1 MAKTSLSA
9 IGFCGAL
16 ILGFAVHAADTWFV
30 KAANFG
36 REGLD
41 GRTEETAWGTL
52 QDAHDNAAAG
62 DTIKVLEGIYDKGE
76 SYCSYSKRTNRLV
89 VAKKLFFEAV
99 GSRDNTHIV
108 GKLSTV
114 KADGTASADGRG
126 TDGMRCVCVTD
137 GGAGSIFSGFTF
149 RDGSTD
155 TTGSDAYSANGK
167 SNSGGGAINI
177 FGKDSSAYNA
187 YFVDCVISNSV
198 GSWGGAMYGGTAI
211 RCLIVNNSGSSFG
224 GVCCSAGLWNSVVVG
239 VKQLSSDRPACG
251 NGCTIVNS
259 TIAATSSVGYNRF
272 GSCYNTLF
280 TSCTGSAMKN
290 DYGSTYYYSCT
301 NTSTGVFSPATWDFR
316 PVAGMEAHNNGK
328 TSYITDILTLP
339 EGIEMKDFNGN
350 PIDLTKETCDIGAVQ
365 GAVENVSGAV
375 ILPLGTLV
383 EDVPVPLHK
392 TTYARTEE
400 WPRALVIK
408 PTIERFFSFEASGD
422 RCGGP
427 ERRFLQLD
435 GTYHM
440 IPPPFSNQTI
450 TLENKIYK
458 HEYWCSPNADA
469 SVATGAEDKPFR
481 TVQDA
486 IVAATNAMASVSG
499 PAVVN
504 LLPGEYREGGAFG
517 RDHNNRIMIPSGKS
531 FLIRSTAGAED
542 TIVYGLSDD
551 TPKTGDECYA
561 KCGPKAMRCVCASGS
576 TAIALQGITFAD
588 GHSNYASSTAD
599 AVSDR
604 GGGLYLDSPHQ
615 VLDCIVRGCTAV
627 RGGIGYYGKFIRC
640 RFYDSVSYSGVFRYG
655 VLAACYIDG
664 TCREGPKPAGNE
676 FSQVSVV
683 GSQQHAFLCTIPV
696 TCNNAHSVYSCL
708 LGKQYIH
715 NIPQYGSVYLAS
727 TGIKDNAHGFAVRD
741 PRYVDYDNG
750 DLRVMT
756 GTPAVSA
763 SASALVTCSAEE
775 IGLWVSNITAYVQ
788 SDVDGNRL
796 KLVDGNLM
804 PGCFHDT
811 VDGVWIS
818 ADKGGVSVGDAP
830 LGKVVEV
837 DNLPV
842 VAEMVNGSYPCIGF
856 VVNGVTNRFDDAQDL
871 KVTFSAAD
879 VAAAGGGIF
888 AEAIYT
894 KDWYAD
900 PNGDDANCGF
910 TPRSAKKTLA
920 AAMAMTRSGDTVH
933 AAEGR
938 YVEGYGSL
946 KQVSEDPDSRV
957 FIPTGRSLVA
967 DGDVGKTFI
976 VGQKGTDGFT
986 DDIGCG
992 SNSVRCVYM
1001 AAGSLLKGFTLID
1014 GCAYPANGGSGD
1026 YGKPFNSGALLG
1038 ASRDTCIVQD
1048 CVISNCAAYNSAA
1061 GREVSFVNCLITGN
1075 KAKRGITS
1083 ECYHFGC
1090 VIDGNYANVAT
1101 LHNHTR
1107 VVDTTIGPNAFKLD
1121 GSAGIALGSK
1131 STDSARIVNSLI
1143 LGKCNTGELK
1153 NTVSNCV
1160 FAAGMGTTVSIT
1172 NNSWN
1177 CRFANADELQV
1188 DENLRPIAGRNVA
1201 CDIADAEVVD
1211 GLDEKLMNI
1220 YMSLRSRA
1228 NNGNRLDAGA
1238 LEADWRGRYAEDVGG
1253 YRFSISAADN
1263 SVEESRNRTLLL
1275 PDGATLS
1282 GGWNN
1287 GSGRSRTY
1295 LVRFKVPEGGALSID
1310 VDGSVETFSEG
1321 VHEYRFVSSMKD
1333 VPVRF
1338 ASMGGTSEIMCGGW
1352 IRGTMMVI
1360 R

>member
-9 IGFCGAL
+9 IGFCGAML
-16 ILGFAVHAADTWFV
+16 FGFAVHAADTWFV

-36 REGLD
+36 KEGLD

-62 DTIKVLEGIYDKGE
+62 DTIKVLEGVYDKGQKYE
-76 SYCSYSKRTNRLV
+76 SHHTNRLV
-89 VAKKLFFEAV
+89 VTKKLFFKAV
-99 GSRDNTHIV
+99 GSRDSTHIV
-108 GKLSTV
+108 GKIATV
-114 KADGTASADGRG
+114 KVDGTPSTNGIG
-126 TDGMRCVCVTD
+126 SDGMRCVCITAD
-137 GGAGSIFSGFTF
+137 GYGSQFSGFTF
-149 RDGSTD
+149 RDGASSD
-155 TTGSDAYSANGK
+155 SGSDPMEGGTTA
-167 SNSGGGAINI
+167 SGGGAINVLGAARNYSCQNV
-177 FGKDSSAYNA
+177 F
-187 YFVDCVISNSV
+187 FVDCVISNSFAV
-198 GSWGGAMYGGTAI
+198 WGGAMRGGTAI
-211 RCLIVNNSGSSFG
+211 RCLIVNNGGSSFG
-224 GVCCSAGLWNSVVVG
+224 GTCCSAGLWNSVIVG
-239 VKQLSSDRPACG
+239 SDQFSSDRPACG
-251 NGCTIVNS
+251 NYCRIVNS
-259 TIAATSSVGYNRF
+259 TIAATASTGYNRY
-272 GSCYNTLF
+272 GECYNTLF
-280 TSCTGSAMKN
+280 TSCKSTAMQN
-290 DYGSTYYYSCT
+290 NYSNLSYNNCT
-301 NTSTGVFSPATWDFR
+301 NTLLGVYSPATFDFR
-316 PVAGMEAHNNGK
+316 PVKGLEADGNGK
-328 TSYITDILTLP
+328 TSYITEKLPLP

-350 PIDLTKETCDIGAVQ
+350 PIDLAKETCDIGAVQ
-365 GAVENVSGAV
+365 GAVKAAGAV
-375 ILPLGTLV
+375 ILPVGTLV
-383 EDVPVPLHK
+383 DGKAVPLYK
-392 TTYARTEE
+392 TTYARSVD

-422 RCGGP
+422 CCGGP
-427 ERRFLQLD
+427 MRRFLQLD

-450 TLENKIYK
+450 TLENKIYN

-481 TVQDA
+481 TVQEA
-486 IVAATNAMASVSG
+486 IVAATNAMLSVSE

-517 RDHNNRIMIPSGKS
+517 HDHNNRIVIPSGKS

-542 TIVYGLSDD
+542 TIVYGQADD
-551 TPKTGDECYA
+551 TPKSGDECYA
-561 KCGPKAMRCVCASGS
+561 KCGPKAMRCVSATGDAVS
-576 TAIALQGITFAD
+576 ALQGITFVD
-588 GHSNYASSTAD
+588 GHSNYASSTD
-599 AVSDR
+599 NVESDC
-604 GGGLYLDSPHQ
+604 GGGLHLGSHHQ

-627 RGGIGYYGKFIRC
+627 RGGIGYYGRFMRC

-664 TCREGPKPAGNE
+664 TCREGPKPTGNE
-676 FSQVSVV
+676 FSNVSVV
-683 GSQQHAFLCTIPV
+683 GSLQHAFLCTMPV
-696 TCNNAHSVYSCL
+696 TYNNARSVYSCL
-708 LGKQYIH
+708 LGKQYIY

-727 TGIKDNAHGFAVRD
+727 TGVKDNAHGFAVRD

-756 GTPAVSA
+756 GTPAASA
-763 SASALVTCSAEE
+763 SASALATCSAEE
-775 IGLWVSNITAYVQ
+775 IGLWVSNITAYAQ

-818 ADKGGVSVGDAP
+818 ADKGSVSVGDAP

-856 VVNGVTNRFDDAQDL
+856 AVNGVTNRFDDAKDL
-871 KVTFSAAD
+871 KITFSAAD
-879 VAAAGGGIF
+879 VAAVGGGIF

-920 AAMAMTRSGDTVH
+920 AAMAMTRDGDTVH

-938 YVEGYGSL
+938 YEDGYGSL
-946 KQVSEDPDSRV
+946 KQVSEDPDSRI

-976 VGQKGTDGFT
+976 VGQRGTDRFT

-1001 AAGSLLKGFTLID
+1001 AAGTLLKGFTLVD
-1014 GCAYPANGGSGD
+1014 GCAYPSNGQSGD
-1026 YGKPFNSGALLG
+1026 YGKPFNSGAILG
-1038 ASRDTCIVQD
+1038 ARRETCIVQD

-1083 ECYHFGC
+1083 ECYHFSC

-1101 LHNHTR
+1101 LHLHTR
-1107 VVDTTIGPNAFKLD
+1107 VVDTTIGPNAFKLNGSD
-1121 GSAGIALGSK
+1121 GVALGFK

-1201 CDIADAEVVD
+1201 CDIADAEVGD
-1211 GLDEKLMNI
+1211 GLDKKLMDI

-1253 YRFSISAADN
+1253 YRFSVSAADN
-1263 SVEESRNRTLLL
+1263 SVEESRNRTVLV

-1295 LVRFKVPEGGALSID
+1295 LVRFKVPESGALSID

-1321 VHEYRFVSSMKD
+1321 IHEYRFVSSMTD

-1352 IRGTMMVI
+1352 IRGTIMVI